1 MKDTTFTLRID
12 RITLDILKK
21 KSKEQKMTNS
31 EYIRFLIRLSDMIN
45 IPFRLNH
52 YTVESEVQDIDEVD

>member
-45 IPFRLNH
+45 MPFRLNH
-52 YTVESEVQDIDEVD
+52 YTVESEVQDIDEAD